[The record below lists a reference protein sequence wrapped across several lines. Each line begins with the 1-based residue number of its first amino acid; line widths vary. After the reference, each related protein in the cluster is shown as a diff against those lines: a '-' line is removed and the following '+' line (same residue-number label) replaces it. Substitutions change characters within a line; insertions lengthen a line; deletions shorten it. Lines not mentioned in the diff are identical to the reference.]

1 MTSKLYSINDDG
13 IEVYF
18 LYKND
23 KYIEF
28 PSFDEIEAITANNK
42 LIEFNV
48 ENLYNITN
56 NWSEFYN
63 IIFEKYDDDNIIIK
77 NKEYEKTFI
86 ISSWDDL
93 YNILLDMARE
103 YEIDID

>member
-13 IEVYF
+13 IDIYF

-28 PSFDEIEAITANNK
+28 PSFDELEAIPADNK
-42 LIEFNV
+42 LIEFNID
-48 ENLYNITN
+48 NLYNITN

-63 IIFEKYDDDNIIIK
+63 IVFEEDNNNILIK

-86 ISSWDDL
+86 IKSWDDL
-93 YNILLDMARE
+93 YDILLDIVNE
-103 YEIDID
+103 YEIEI

>member
-13 IEVYF
+13 IDIYF

-28 PSFDEIEAITANNK
+28 PSFDELEAIPADNK
-42 LIEFNV
+42 LIEFNID
-48 ENLYNITN
+48 NLYNITN

-63 IIFEKYDDDNIIIK
+63 IVFEEDNNNILIK

-86 ISSWDDL
+86 IKSWDDL
-93 YNILLDMARE
+93 YDILLDIVKE
-103 YEIDID
+103 YEIEI

>member
-13 IEVYF
+13 IDIYF

-28 PSFDEIEAITANNK
+28 PSFDELEAIPADNK
-42 LIEFNV
+42 LIEFNI

-63 IIFEKYDDDNIIIK
+63 IIFEEDNNNILIK

-86 ISSWDDL
+86 IKSWDDL
-93 YNILLDMARE
+93 YDILLDIVKE
-103 YEIDID
+103 YEIEI

>member
-13 IEVYF
+13 IDIYF

-28 PSFDEIEAITANNK
+28 PSFDELEAIPADNK
-42 LIEFNV
+42 LIEFNID
-48 ENLYNITN
+48 NLYNITN

-63 IIFEKYDDDNIIIK
+63 IIFEEDNNNILIK

-86 ISSWDDL
+86 IKSWDDL
-93 YNILLDMARE
+93 YDILLDIVKE
-103 YEIDID
+103 YEIEI